1 MVIVY
6 LEKHGKVLVGALEDD
21 KSGNIVDY
29 LSDESKGSVLRKE
42 SVEIFSRAKEK
53 VAG

>member
-6 LEKHGKVLVGALEDD
+6 LEKHGKVLVGALEDKKAD
-21 KSGNIVDY
+21 NVADY
-29 LSDESKGSVLRKE
+29 LSAESKGRILRKE